1 MQDQLTRIAVT
12 TELWRMD
19 AADRMRA
26 TRERLADQK
35 GQTAAEYLGIIL
47 LVAVIIAAVVGSG
60 IAGDITDRL
69 GKLVENIG
77 KGDTPEGAPSPDGR

>member
-60 IAGDITDRL
+60 IAGDIAGRL
-69 GKLVENIG
+69 DTLVENIG
-77 KGDTPEGAPSPDGR
+77 KGSAPAGAPKEGG